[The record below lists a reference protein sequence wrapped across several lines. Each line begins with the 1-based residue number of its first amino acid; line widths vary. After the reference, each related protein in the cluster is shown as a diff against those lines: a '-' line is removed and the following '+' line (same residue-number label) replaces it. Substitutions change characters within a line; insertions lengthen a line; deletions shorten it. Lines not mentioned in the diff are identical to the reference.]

1 MKRHKITE
9 EERNQVYR
17 LIADGN
23 STKEIAKITGLSIHT
38 IRDMRQDA
46 PQLPEVDPKTKK
58 VPQDL
63 LNEWDSLTEP
73 YRERR
78 KYDRM

>member
-1 MKRHKITE
+1 MKGHKITE
-9 EERNQVYR
+9 EERKQIYR
-17 LIADGN
+17 LIAAG
-23 STKEIAKITGLSIHT
+23 SSPKEIAKITGLSIYT

-58 VPQDL
+58 VPQGL
-63 LNEWDSLTEP
+63 LDEWDSLTGP

-78 KYDRM
+78 TV